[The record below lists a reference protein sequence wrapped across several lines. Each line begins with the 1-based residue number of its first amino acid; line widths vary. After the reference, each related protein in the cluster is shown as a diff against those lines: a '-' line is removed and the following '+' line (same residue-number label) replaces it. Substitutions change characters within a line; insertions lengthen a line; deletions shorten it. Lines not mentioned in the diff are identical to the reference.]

1 MNFMEVLRTAVFA
14 LRGNWM
20 RSALTSLGVIIGI
33 AAVIVMVSVGQGTQ
47 AEIDKLVSGLGSNR
61 LDISGGSGVGGGGVR
76 LAAGSRYTLVGRR
89 CGRDPQGNPGS
100 AVRRCIAARRHPG
113 RVRGEQL
120 VDPMA
125 GRAAGLVRH
134 QRMEDRQRRQAVRC
148 ARLQRRVEVGDPRRH
163 GAAQQLFGDQDPVGQ
178 TVRLGRVPFTVVG
191 TLKPKGQGGFG
202 QDQDDV
208 VVVPLETA
216 RRRLSGATAL
226 PPGAVQQI
234 SLGVGR
240 AEDLSYAQDEVEALL
255 RQRHRIQP
263 GDDDDFSVR
272 NIAEVV
278 ATRTQTTRLMSLLL
292 GAVAGISLIV
302 GGIGIM
308 NIMLVSVTE
317 RIREIGLRMA
327 VGAGPGDIRKQFLA
341 EAMLI
346 SMIGGVIGI
355 LLGVVGALLVA
366 RFGSLP
372 VALNGKVV
380 GVGRGVLD
388 RDRSVLRLLPGAQG
402 VAAGSDRGVAA
413 AVAVFAGTLA
423 RMRLAVCWCHD
434 VACWSAREPRAPP
447 WSSTAAPASSSAAP
461 CRART
466 SARSVAISIAHSM
479 RATRCWA
486 RAARRWMRSRR
497 RSRCWRIRRASTP
510 AGARCSAPMAGMNST
525 PRSWKDTPG
534 VPARWRA

>member
-61 LDISGGSGVGGGGVR
+61 LDISGAGGMGGGGVR
-76 LAAGSRYTLVGRR
+76 LAARSRYTLSVDDADAIRKEV
-89 CGRDPQGNPGS
+89 PEVQY
-100 AVRRCIAARRHPG
+100 IAASL
-113 RVRGEQL
+113 RGGTQVVYAESNWSTQWQG
-120 VDPMA
+120 VQPDWFDINEWTIASGAPF
-125 GRAAGLVRH
+125 
-134 QRMEDRQRRQAVRC
+134 
-148 ARLQRRVEVGDPRRH
+148 DPRDYT
-163 GAAQQLFGDQDPVGQ
+163 GAAKSVILGDTVSRQLFGDQDAVGQ
-178 TVRLGRVPFTVVG
+178 TVRLGRVPFTVVA
-191 TLKPKGQGGFG
+191 TLKSKGQGGFG
-202 QDQDDV
+202 QDQDDL

-234 SLGVGR
+234 SLGVAR
-240 AEDLSYAQDEVEALL
+240 AEDLSYAQGEIEALL
-255 RQRHRIQP
+255 RQRHKIQP

-272 NIAEVV
+272 NIAQVV

-346 SMIGGVIGI
+346 SLIGGIIGI
-355 LLGVVGALLVA
+355 LLGVVGALLVGK
-366 RFGSLP
+366 FGALP
-372 VALNGKVV
+372 VALNGRVV
-380 GVGRGVLD
+380 GL
-388 RDRSVLRLLPGAQG
+388 
-402 VAAGSDRGVAA
+402 AAG
-413 AVAVFAGTLA
+413 F
-423 RMRLAVCWCHD
+423 
-434 VACWSAREPRAPP
+434 
-447 WSSTAAPASSSAAP
+447 
-461 CRART
+461 
-466 SARSVAISIAHSM
+466 SIA
-479 RATRCWA
+479 T
-486 RAARRWMRSRR
+486 
-497 RSRCWRIRRASTP
+497 
-510 AGARCSAPMAGMNST
+510 GLFFGYY
-525 PRSWKDTPG
+525 
-534 VPARWRA
+534 PARKASLLDPIEALRQQ